1 MKKLKEMRDLIRAKE
16 PFRFYTRLH
25 LSELTGLRATTLG
38 QLLDLIKEVSDSSIY
53 HHTHRFL
60 QEHQYLS
67 PEPPNDFAYWVNEL
81 LGEDELGEKL
91 SSIDT
96 VQYSTIRS
104 LRDKIAET
112 IEDYLK
118 NNPLAKLKFAW
129 EGEEF
134 HFVKSV
140 SFILP
145 TSYVVYNLKEFVD
158 ILRKVTID
166 SIYFHVFEA
175 RLRLER
181 NNSDFSNWIENS
193 IGDKELAYEIAR
205 LDPYTHTLEGLR
217 SALINMI
224 ENRIAK

>member
-1 MKKLKEMRDLIRAKE
+1 MGDLIRAKE

-25 LSELTGLRATTLG
+25 LSELTGSRATTLG

-67 PEPPNDFAYWVNEL
+67 PEPPNDFAYWVTEL

-91 SSIDT
+91 ASIDT

-118 NNPLAKLKFAW
+118 NNALAKLKFAW

-145 TSYVVYNLKEFVD
+145 TSYVVYNLREFVD